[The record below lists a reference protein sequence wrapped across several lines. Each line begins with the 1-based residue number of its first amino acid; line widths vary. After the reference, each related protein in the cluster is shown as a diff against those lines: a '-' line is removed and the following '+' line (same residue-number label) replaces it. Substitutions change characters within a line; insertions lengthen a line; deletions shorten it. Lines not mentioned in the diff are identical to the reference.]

1 MASVSKSEV
10 FLKSALAR
18 LKHEDVGYFGY
29 MMHDTISTAL
39 NEQIGL
45 EGQSSHTYLT
55 MAVWAETQG
64 FDGVAAFLY
73 AHSEEERQHMLK
85 LMRFVNERGAV
96 ANVPSVHAGATEY
109 TGLKEVFESILA
121 HETKVTECINNVVDL
136 CLQAKDYT
144 THNINQWYVS
154 EHIYEY
160 AMARKILDK
169 LALAGDDHGALYLFD
184 RDIVTFGASE
194 GE

>member
-1 MASVSKSEV
+1 
-10 FLKSALAR
+10 
-18 LKHEDVGYFGY
+18 
-29 MMHDTISTAL
+29 
-39 NEQIGL
+39 
-45 EGQSSHTYLT
+45 

-64 FDGVAAFLY
+64 FDGVAEFLY

-96 ANVPSVHAGATEY
+96 AQIPSVHAGATEY

-144 THNINQWYVS
+144 TTIS
-154 EHIYEY
+154 CSGKER
-160 AMARKILDK
+160 A
-169 LALAGDDHGALYLFD
+169 D
-184 RDIVTFGASE
+184 RGRGIGTEDFGQTRIGWRRSRGIVFV
-194 GE
+194 